1 MTPNKSDRDF
11 VSMGLLSQHTIVVLI
26 ADDGDCGMRDS
37 KRQLCL
43 GEGFLGGGDG
53 RMGGM
58 MLEVQFIFNIV
69 LVSGVWHS
77 ESVIHT
83 HTLHSVFFLDYFPI
97 IGHYRI
103 LSNFSVIYSRSLLVV
118 CFIHGSVCMLIVN
131 F

>member
-1 MTPNKSDRDF
+1 
-11 VSMGLLSQHTIVVLI
+11 
-26 ADDGDCGMRDS
+26 MRDS
-37 KRQLCL
+37 KWQLCL
-43 GEGFLGGGDG
+43 GEGFLAGGDG

-58 MLEVQFIFNIV
+58 MLEVQLIYNTVF
-69 LVSGVWHS
+69 VSGVWQS

-83 HTLHSVFFLDYFPI
+83 HTFILFLDYFPI

-118 CFIHGSVCMLIVN
+118 CFIHGSVCMLIAN